1 MAADLASFDLDAT
14 MRYVNVPCSYLVV
27 LPHATSYSCYPFSA
41 PHPFGS
47 YLVVLPHTLRWS
59 TLLRRASRW
68 AGSSVAR

>member
-14 MRYVNVPCSYLVV
+14 MRYVNVPCSAPTRHLLLL
-27 LPHATSYSCYPFSA
+27 LPLSL
-41 PHPFGS
+41 HPFGS